1 MRILRNVSC
10 TAGLLLAAAAIAPL
24 PALGHGSTTPQ
35 HGGVLQMSG
44 EMQVELVVRRATVDV
59 YVSEEDE
66 PLAASGFDGVLILT
80 AADGSTSRV
89 PLQAVAGNR
98 FTAGMRPPSGTRVV
112 VSLTS
117 RASQA
122 RTFVTFR
129 MT

>member
-1 MRILRNVSC
+1 MPKLHTINC
-10 TAGLLLAAAAIAPL
+10 TAALLLAAAALAPL

-44 EMQVELVVRRATVDV
+44 EMQVELVARSGALDV
-59 YVSEEDE
+59 YISEEDE
-66 PLAASGFDGVLILT
+66 PLAASGFTGLLILT
-80 AADGSTSRV
+80 APDGTASRV
-89 PLQAVAGNR
+89 PLQAVSGNR
-98 FTAGMRPPSGTRVV
+98 FTAPNRPPSGTRVV

-117 RASQA
+117 RADQA